1 MDESENAGLE
11 AESESESESEAG
23 DGSQSRRDM
32 LRKAAV
38 GATTAGIVWSMP
50 KIEGGSLVPDAAGA
64 ATYSPSPFNGNLSWA
79 VSNAPNEPA

>member
-38 GATTAGIVWSMP
+38 GATTAELHGASLTL
-50 KIEGGSLVPDAAGA
+50 GSANTTKG
-64 ATYSPSPFNGNLSWA
+64 LSVA
-79 VSNAPNEPA
+79 VQFPVG